1 MLTLSYEYKL
11 KATDQQVEVIEHT
24 LNTSRSVWNYALRE
38 RKDWINS
45 RKCSLK
51 FCSLERED
59 IIPADE
65 PYPSYQR
72 QAKSLTEEGEH

>member
-1 MLTLSYEYKL
+1 
-11 KATDQQVEVIEHT
+11 VEVIEHT
-24 LNTSRSVWNYALRE
+24 LKNSRSVWNYALRE
-38 RKDWINS
+38 RKDWINF

-51 FCSLERED
+51 FCSLEREY
-59 IIPADE
+59 IIPTDE